1 MASDVA
7 ARGLDISSVSHVF
20 NFDVPIN
27 AEDYIHRIGRT
38 GRAGRSGKA
47 ITISTSKDEK
57 FIDAI
62 NSLIG
67 INIPLQTVVNS
78 KSEKINTPK
87 EPKVK
92 KVEAKVIPK
101 ENVKKR
107 TNLESSHPSIKPLK
121 TGPIGKKEEVLT
133 DPSGMPNFITQSF
146 EERQK

>member
-1 MASDVA
+1 M
-7 ARGLDISSVSHVF
+7 
-20 NFDVPIN
+20 
-27 AEDYIHRIGRT
+27 
-38 GRAGRSGKA
+38 
-47 ITISTSKDEK
+47 
-57 FIDAI
+57 
-62 NSLIG
+62 
-67 INIPLQTVVNS
+67 VNN

-92 KVEAKVIPK
+92 KAEAKVISK

-121 TGPIGKKEEVLT
+121 TGPIIKKEEVLT